1 MNKYI
6 EVEKCKIMMHIYNIK
21 TYHKDTKVVNTIID
35 IIISV
40 YVRESLLTVTCEKV
54 HQYLGMTIEL
64 SKKGKGKFT
73 ICMTTLPT

>member
-35 IIISV
+35 RIIYV
-40 YVRESLLTVTCEKV
+40 YGIESPWTVTHGKV
-54 HQYLGMTIEL
+54 HKLI
-64 SKKGKGKFT
+64 
-73 ICMTTLPT
+73 